1 MLRHV
6 SAPTSQ
12 IPPLV
17 PLARCGKP
25 DLGIFCRMVFST
37 DTYHHHGPSTLFGR
51 QSITYRLQVSAGVSL
66 SIHIKGFYV
75 NIERVKGR
83 ADWALLLGYNTFK
96 SDAGAILIIAE
107 AMIYESTAV
116 RTLQLL
122 VYMAAV
128 YEARQNRVSRTIIWM
143 VSDSKESHL
152 SFPKEKTKLLRH
164 SFSFGYRAVKYFSPI
179 SR

>member
-6 SAPTSQ
+6 SALTSQ

-17 PLARCGKP
+17 PMARCGKP

-37 DTYHHHGPSTLFGR
+37 YTYHHHGPSTLFGR

-83 ADWALLLGYNTFK
+83 ADWALGYDTFK
-96 SDAGAILIIAE
+96 SDAGAILFIAE
-107 AMIYESTAV
+107 AVIYESTAV
-116 RTLQLL
+116 RTL
-122 VYMAAV
+122 
-128 YEARQNRVSRTIIWM
+128 
-143 VSDSKESHL
+143 
-152 SFPKEKTKLLRH
+152 
-164 SFSFGYRAVKYFSPI
+164 
-179 SR
+179 